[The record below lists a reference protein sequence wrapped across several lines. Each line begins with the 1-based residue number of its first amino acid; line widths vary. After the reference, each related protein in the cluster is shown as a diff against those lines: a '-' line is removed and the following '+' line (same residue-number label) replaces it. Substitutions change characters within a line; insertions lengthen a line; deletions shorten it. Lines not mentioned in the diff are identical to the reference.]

1 MANYR
6 YKAMSRTGRMIW
18 GTVKAKDENAL
29 FCKLKAEG
37 SSLIDAKQ
45 VNKRKQYRRF
55 HAEHLSRFCKE
66 TGVLTT
72 SGVPLA
78 KSVELLSQNEYCPA
92 WERNIYGNLL
102 KDLRQGRLFSDAM
115 EEQGAVFPTMLI
127 QLIRAAEA
135 AGNIGEV
142 MLQMAEYYKKEHQ
155 MKEKWK
161 TISTYPK
168 IMTGLIAV
176 SGTVLF
182 GYVLPQ
188 MKSLFVV
195 LDEMPAATRMVY
207 TAVGFFQNHGK
218 ACLAGTGICG
228 LIAAVLAH
236 MELVRFWM
244 GRIQV
249 HLPVTGRLYRI
260 RYMAQLAEILNSLYA
275 SGLSMTS
282 AMQLAKDTIGNKY
295 LEMEFEQVIAK
306 VRVGEPLSES
316 LRAADGFSGKLAD
329 AVHIGEEAGS
339 LSQML
344 LAVAND
350 LRYEAEIAEE
360 RMITYLE
367 PAMVIVMAVIVGFL
381 MVAVLLPVYESYTVL
396 EMAAYN

>member
-6 YKAMSRTGRMIW
+6 YKAMSRTGRMIR

-37 SSLIDAKQ
+37 SCLIDAKQ

-55 HAEHLSRFCKE
+55 HAEDLSRFCKE
-66 TGVLTT
+66 TGGLTT

-161 TISTYPK
+161 TISTSPK

-182 GYVLPQ
+182 G
-188 MKSLFVV
+188 
-195 LDEMPAATRMVY
+195 
-207 TAVGFFQNHGK
+207 
-218 ACLAGTGICG
+218 
-228 LIAAVLAH
+228 
-236 MELVRFWM
+236 
-244 GRIQV
+244 
-249 HLPVTGRLYRI
+249 
-260 RYMAQLAEILNSLYA
+260 
-275 SGLSMTS
+275 
-282 AMQLAKDTIGNKY
+282 
-295 LEMEFEQVIAK
+295 
-306 VRVGEPLSES
+306 
-316 LRAADGFSGKLAD
+316 
-329 AVHIGEEAGS
+329 
-339 LSQML
+339 
-344 LAVAND
+344 
-350 LRYEAEIAEE
+350 
-360 RMITYLE
+360 
-367 PAMVIVMAVIVGFL
+367 
-381 MVAVLLPVYESYTVL
+381 
-396 EMAAYN
+396 